1 MVVAAMMRVL
11 KTFFIMTLIA
21 GVIGGGWLVKDMRD
35 FLFQPLAVSA
45 DGFSFEVKPGAS
57 LRKVANQLASQGLL
71 QKPHYLVWYARWYK
85 LNDRIHVGE
94 YVIAPGDTPATLL
107 DHMTQGKVI
116 QYALTIVEGW
126 TFEQM
131 LQAINA
137 DPYLTHT
144 LQGLDANSLMQ
155 RLGYAGVYP
164 EGQFLP
170 DTYLYPR
177 GITDAAFLQ
186 RAYQAMQTYL
196 VQQWQQRD
204 ANIAPRTPAEAL
216 ILASIV
222 EKETGLASERQ
233 AISGVFN
240 RRLQKRMKLQSDP
253 TVIYAMGER
262 FKGNIRKRDLEVE
275 SPYNT
280 YRVYGLPPTPIA
292 LPGKAAIAATLHP
305 EPGAALYFVSKSDGS
320 GHSHFSA
327 TLEEHNDAVVKYQL
341 KGQQRRKPA
350 TGPTIPSP

>member
-1 MVVAAMMRVL
+1 MMRMM
-11 KTFFIMTLIA
+11 KTFGIMFLIA
-21 GVIGGGWLVKDMRD
+21 GLTGGGWLVKDMRD
-35 FLFQPLAVSA
+35 FLFQPIPVPA
-45 DGFSFEVKPGAS
+45 DGFSIEVKPGAS
-57 LRKVANQLASQGLL
+57 LRRVTNQLATQGLL
-71 QKPHYLVWYARWYK
+71 HKPHYLVWYARWYK

-94 YVIAPGDTPATLL
+94 YVIEPGDTPASLL

-116 QYALTIVEGW
+116 QYAITIVEGW
-126 TFEQM
+126 TFEQL
-131 LQAINA
+131 LQSIHAN
-137 DPYLTHT
+137 PYLIHT
-144 LQGLDANSLMQ
+144 LQGLDGTNVMQ
-155 RLGYAGVYP
+155 RLGYPGIYP

-170 DTYLYPR
+170 DTYQYPR
-177 GITDAAFLQ
+177 GTTDAAFLQ
-186 RAYQAMQTYL
+186 RAYNAMQTYL
-196 VQQWQQRD
+196 SQQWQQRD
-204 ANIAPRTPAEAL
+204 VSIAPRTPAEAL

-240 RRLQKRMKLQSDP
+240 RRLLKRMKLQSDP

-262 FKGNIRKRDLEVE
+262 FKGNIRKRDLDIE

-305 EPGAALYFVSKSDGS
+305 DKSAALYFVSKSDGT

-341 KGQQRRKPA
+341 KGRKRHKSA
-350 TGPTIPSP
+350 TGQTAPSP